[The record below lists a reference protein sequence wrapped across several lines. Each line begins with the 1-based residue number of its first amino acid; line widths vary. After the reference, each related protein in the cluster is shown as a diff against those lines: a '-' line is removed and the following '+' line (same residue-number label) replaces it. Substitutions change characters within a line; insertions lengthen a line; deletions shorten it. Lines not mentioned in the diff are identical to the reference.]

1 MPTIIIT
8 GANGNLGLVVTEH
21 MLNSG
26 YQVIAITGPG
36 GAGRL
41 PAHPGPI
48 AVEADV
54 LDERHTGDLVASL
67 ADRYP
72 DIQAAVLL
80 VGGFATGK
88 LQDTSDRMLE
98 DMIRLN
104 FHSAFHIVRPMMA
117 HFEKKPIGGQ
127 FVLIGARPAI
137 TPAEGTAFF
146 AYSMSKTMVLRL
158 AEFIN
163 AEGRDKNIRATVIV
177 PGTIDT
183 QANRR
188 AMPDADFTRWV
199 PPLRIA
205 QAIAFC
211 LSDAGRTLA
220 ENVMKI
226 YG

>member
-1 MPTIIIT
+1 
-8 GANGNLGLVVTEH
+8 
-21 MLNSG
+21 
-26 YQVIAITGPG
+26 
-36 GAGRL
+36 
-41 PAHPGPI
+41 
-48 AVEADV
+48 
-54 LDERHTGDLVASL
+54 
-67 ADRYP
+67 
-72 DIQAAVLL
+72 
-80 VGGFATGK
+80 
-88 LQDTSDRMLE
+88 
-98 DMIRLN
+98 
-104 FHSAFHIVRPMMA
+104 
-117 HFEKKPIGGQ
+117 
-127 FVLIGARPAI
+127 
-137 TPAEGTAFF
+137 
-146 AYSMSKTMVLRL
+146 MSKTMVLRL